1 MITGG
6 GIYVPGSTN
15 LVQSSSTI
23 NAAAFGFDHGS
34 WTINPGAT
42 LTVNVDVYDI
52 NDGTF
57 DQTIN
62 VHSGVINVNT
72 GDAQFVLNGGTIYL
86 NNNTGVSPTWTGEPL
101 AIGDDA
107 GPPGTANLNAAGAGI
122 SRINSIITFNSD
134 ADVNI
139 AASANLVLNTTA
151 TFASVNGAN
160 NANFTGNGTL
170 TTNGNV
176 SFSEATTINMFGGT
190 VDFDGENGDS
200 TGNRLDVDAPLV
212 INAAMLEDFGETKPT
227 DLDILDINNQLGAG
241 SLTVNLDD
249 PNAEWTLNV
258 QGLMFLV
265 NDNTN
270 AVMLAGSDLNL
281 NGQVSVGGE
290 VQTDAR
296 VDFGATGQLSIFTAG
311 EPFHLNGGN
320 NTDDPNTIAGA
331 RILGPGVLAASDGH
345 ALHGFGQVTAGIDF
359 DGAANVLAQ
368 NGTLQLVGAILDV
381 GTLGTANSSGILDVT
396 NRLEHQCYADVV
408 QLNGGELRGGTVTN
422 DGAAGINGFGLVSAR
437 VVNNTR
443 IDAENGSLVVETV
456 NNDNDWD
463 GASGTGA
470 LNAISG
476 DLEIHDNAIVPIHR
490 HSNRKRRPCRFRP
503 RF

>member
-151 TFASVNGAN
+151 TFASVNGA
-160 NANFTGNGTL
+160 
-170 TTNGNV
+170 TTPI
-176 SFSEATTINMFGGT
+176 SPAT
-190 VDFDGENGDS
+190 E
-200 TGNRLDVDAPLV
+200 R
-212 INAAMLEDFGETKPT
+212 
-227 DLDILDINNQLGAG
+227 
-241 SLTVNLDD
+241 
-249 PNAEWTLNV
+249 
-258 QGLMFLV
+258 
-265 NDNTN
+265 
-270 AVMLAGSDLNL
+270 
-281 NGQVSVGGE
+281 
-290 VQTDAR
+290 
-296 VDFGATGQLSIFTAG
+296 
-311 EPFHLNGGN
+311 
-320 NTDDPNTIAGA
+320 
-331 RILGPGVLAASDGH
+331 
-345 ALHGFGQVTAGIDF
+345 
-359 DGAANVLAQ
+359 
-368 NGTLQLVGAILDV
+368 
-381 GTLGTANSSGILDVT
+381 
-396 NRLEHQCYADVV
+396 
-408 QLNGGELRGGTVTN
+408 
-422 DGAAGINGFGLVSAR
+422 
-437 VVNNTR
+437 
-443 IDAENGSLVVETV
+443 
-456 NNDNDWD
+456 
-463 GASGTGA
+463 
-470 LNAISG
+470 
-476 DLEIHDNAIVPIHR
+476 
-490 HSNRKRRPCRFRP
+490 
-503 RF
+503 